1 VNVSL
6 DNIGFDA
13 GGRPLVSN
21 VSLELAAG
29 SVTALIGPNGAGK
42 TTLLR
47 LLAGDN
53 LPSRGS
59 VRYDGEPLDQ
69 ISVRRRA
76 GLRAVMVQ
84 HHASDA
90 PFTVEQVVSMGR
102 YPFRGGA
109 DESDAQ
115 DRKWVDEAIDSLDLG
130 DIRARPIRLLSGGE
144 QQRVALARILAQQAP
159 LVLFDEPTT
168 ALDLG
173 HQEAVISLISDLGLQ
188 GHTVVAV
195 LHDLN
200 LAVHFDHVVLL
211 DGGAVVASGDP
222 GGVLTSTVLSAV
234 YHHAIDVVPHP
245 RRHGVLVLPQS
256 LRPPRR

>member
-6 DNIGFDA
+6 DNVGFDA
-13 GGRPLVSN
+13 GGRSLVSN
-21 VSLELAAG
+21 VSLELATG
-29 SVTALIGPNGAGK
+29 SLTALIGPNGAGK

-59 VRYDGEPLDQ
+59 VRYEGEPLDQ
-69 ISVRRRA
+69 IFVRRRA
-76 GLRAVMVQ
+76 GLRAVMVE
-84 HHASDA
+84 HHATDN

-102 YPFRGGA
+102 YPFRGRA
-109 DESDAQ
+109 DESVAQ

-130 DIRARPIRLLSGGE
+130 EIRARPIRLLSGGE
-144 QQRVALARILAQQAP
+144 QQRVAIARVLAQQAP

-173 HQEAVISLISDLGLQ
+173 HQEAVIALISDMGSQ

-200 LAVHFDHVVLL
+200 LTAHFDHVVLL
-211 DGGAVVASGDP
+211 DGGAAIAAGAPGD
-222 GGVLTSTVLSAV
+222 VLTSTVLSAV
-234 YHHAIDVVPHP
+234 YHHPIDVVPHP
-245 RRHGVLVLPQS
+245 RRDGVLVLPQS
-256 LRPPRR
+256 FRPPRR